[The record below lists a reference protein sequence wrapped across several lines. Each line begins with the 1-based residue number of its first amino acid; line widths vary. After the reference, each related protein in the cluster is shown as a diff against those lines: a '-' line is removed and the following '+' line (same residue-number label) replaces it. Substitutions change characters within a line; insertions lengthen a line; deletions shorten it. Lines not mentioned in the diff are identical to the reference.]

1 MAQQTKRFSQQL
13 LAGWQ
18 KGAWRGHET
27 NPKSKSVPLLLLLL
41 LRYLAVCPMSCVIV
55 LPLLLVL
62 GNSVVSFIC
71 ARIDFYATF
80 FSFSS
85 HSLSLSQL
93 LGFALVGFSTH
104 TIENSIDLQNEVAFG
119 QPLRTVFSPSL
130 SHFRHPY
137 PFLSFSWFFIYFHF
151 GFYERNNNFWAVLGF
166 CLKQALTVAAHFVGR
181 LYSRAEGGGGVRRV

>member
-85 HSLSLSQL
+85 HSLSLTVAWLCSCWL
-93 LGFALVGFSTH
+93 FHAHNWKFNWFTKWSRFWATASHCVRSLPFTLSPSISLSLFFLVFLSIFILVFTSGTTIFELFSGFA
-104 TIENSIDLQNEVAFG
+104 
-119 QPLRTVFSPSL
+119 
-130 SHFRHPY
+130 
-137 PFLSFSWFFIYFHF
+137 
-151 GFYERNNNFWAVLGF
+151 
-166 CLKQALTVAAHFVGR
+166 
-181 LYSRAEGGGGVRRV
+181 